1 MLSFSNYPVRVTP
14 EIKGPMANNI
24 ARRKFVAALGGTA
37 FAWPLAARAQQPE
50 QMRRI
55 GALEYQAA
63 DDPII
68 KSAFAAFTQGLQQ
81 LGWAEGRNLRI
92 EYRWAAG
99 DISALRANA
108 VELVQLRSDVIFAAG
123 SPGLAAAQQATR
135 TISIVFINVADPVGQ
150 GFIASLAHP
159 GGNATGFTNFEF
171 AMGGKWLN
179 MVKDLVPHAARV
191 ALLVNPDNSNASI
204 FLRSI
209 ETVAS
214 SFGVETLTTSVRN
227 KTEVEG
233 AITALSN
240 GSVDALIVLPDGLM
254 VVHRQLIVDL
264 AARNHLP
271 AIYPFRD
278 FVTDG
283 GLASYGIKLSENY
296 RQAADYVD
304 RILRGA
310 NPADLPVQAPNK
322 FEFVINLKTAKA
334 LGLTIPQSML
344 LLADEVIE

>member
-1 MLSFSNYPVRVTP
+1 
-14 EIKGPMANNI
+14 MAI
-24 ARRKFVAALGGTA
+24 DIGRRQFISALGGGMA
-37 FAWPLAARAQQPE
+37 AWPLAARAQQPE

-55 GALEYQAA
+55 GALQIQAA
-63 DDPII
+63 DDPIV

-92 EYRWAAG
+92 DSRWSAG
-99 DISALRANA
+99 DVSAMRANA
-108 VELVQLRSDVIFAAG
+108 VELVQLRSDVIFAVG

-135 TISIVFINVADPVGQ
+135 TIPIVFINVADPVGQ

-179 MVKDLVPHAARV
+179 VVKDLVPHAARV
-191 ALLVNPDNSNASI
+191 ALVVNPDNSNASI

-227 KTEVEG
+227 KTEIEG

-240 GSVDALIVLPDGLM
+240 GSVDGLIVLPDGLM

-264 AARNHLP
+264 AAHNHLP

-283 GLASYGIKLSENY
+283 GLASYGVKVSENY

-322 FEFVINLKTAKA
+322 FELVINLKTAKA